1 MCKFKRLVLGF
12 WRWCSN
18 VVARVRV
25 SRGGGVHFL
34 LKRVRSPSYIFRVN
48 STRYGSIRASH
59 PRISHRRVLRA
70 ILFPMCTGVPVVVR
84 DVLELLPLVV
94 PADARRHR
102 RFLLRLGNA
111 FRSGKFLLDLRRPFR
126 RRARVRVV
134 TSRVVQD
141 GHVFGQIRFS
151 FVLLSMLFRSNK
163 SAVFD
168 DACKRARGKMRYTRV
183 WSFPF
188 EKKME
193 KKEEKIYQKLGEMM
207 YSFSARW
214 YVVLQNDND
223 ATIRAMITA
232 REVGC
237 FRRSM
242 ARRRELSNFRAFPRL
257 LFLSSLSLRVS
268 SWPPRAL
275 RARPSRAC

>member
-59 PRISHRRVLRA
+59 PRISRRRVRT
-70 ILFPMCTGVPVVVR
+70 ILFPVRVGVPVVR
-84 DVLELLPLVV
+84 YVLELLPLVV

-141 GHVFGQIRFS
+141 GHVFGQMRLFC

-163 SAVFD
+163 SAAVFD

-183 WSFPF
+183 LVFP
-188 EKKME
+188 
-193 KKEEKIYQKLGEMM
+193 L
-207 YSFSARW
+207 
-214 YVVLQNDND
+214 
-223 ATIRAMITA
+223 
-232 REVGC
+232 
-237 FRRSM
+237 
-242 ARRRELSNFRAFPRL
+242 
-257 LFLSSLSLRVS
+257 
-268 SWPPRAL
+268 
-275 RARPSRAC
+275 

>member
-1 MCKFKRLVLGF
+1 M
-12 WRWCSN
+12 
-18 VVARVRV
+18 
-25 SRGGGVHFL
+25 

-59 PRISHRRVLRA
+59 PRISRRRVRT
-70 ILFPMCTGVPVVVR
+70 ILFPVRAGVPVVR
-84 DVLELLPLVV
+84 YVLELLPLVV

-163 SAVFD
+163 SAAVFD

-188 EKKME
+188 EKKNG
-193 KKEEKIYQKLGEMM
+193 KKGGKNLSKIGRDVQLLC
-207 YSFSARW
+207 AV
-214 YVVLQNDND
+214 VVL
-223 ATIRAMITA
+223 
-232 REVGC
+232 
-237 FRRSM
+237 
-242 ARRRELSNFRAFPRL
+242 
-257 LFLSSLSLRVS
+257 SLIHI
-268 SWPPRAL
+268 
-275 RARPSRAC
+275 

>member
-1 MCKFKRLVLGF
+1 M
-12 WRWCSN
+12 
-18 VVARVRV
+18 
-25 SRGGGVHFL
+25 

-126 RRARVRVV
+126 RRARIRVV

-141 GHVFGQIRFS
+141 GHFFGQIRTPLAFPS
-151 FVLLSMLFRSNK
+151 SSSDSFRSNK

-168 DACKRARGKMRYTRV
+168 VQTRARENEVQMC

-188 EKKME
+188 ENNLE
-193 KKEEKIYQKLGEMM
+193 KKEKKSIVIYWERCTASLRGGSITTTTTQP
-207 YSFSARW
+207 SAR
-214 YVVLQNDND
+214 
-223 ATIRAMITA
+223 
-232 REVGC
+232 
-237 FRRSM
+237 
-242 ARRRELSNFRAFPRL
+242 
-257 LFLSSLSLRVS
+257 
-268 SWPPRAL
+268 
-275 RARPSRAC
+275 